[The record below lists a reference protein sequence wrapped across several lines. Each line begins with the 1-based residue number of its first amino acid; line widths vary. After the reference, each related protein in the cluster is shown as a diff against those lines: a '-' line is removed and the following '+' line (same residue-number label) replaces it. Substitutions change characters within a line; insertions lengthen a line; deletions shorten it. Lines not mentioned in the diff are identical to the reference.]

1 MATGYMGDY
10 GDTPEDDEEEYED
23 DMEDEIQDYIDRHS
37 RYDEDLH
44 SIGQAQ
50 TAYESYWYR

>member
-1 MATGYMGDY
+1 MCVPDSWYDP
-10 GDTPEDDEEEYED
+10 PEDDEEEYED
-23 DMEDEIQDYIDRHS
+23 DMEDEIQDYIDRQS
-37 RYDEDLH
+37 RYDEDLR